1 MNQCN
6 GQRSQ
11 DKIQLSLNL
20 ILVKLMIE
28 LVVYSCSKLCTML
41 EMFDSFIQMVRIF
54 FKDASTSVNIN
65 N

>member
-28 LVVYSCSKLCTML
+28 SVVHSCSKLCSML
-41 EMFDSFIQMVRIF
+41 EMSDSFIQMVRIF